1 MSPQTDFAT
10 YRFSTRRLPERE
22 RLAAWRETFGRAIGR
37 VETYPLGDG
46 PFHGE
51 ADFRVLPGAAIGV
64 MTLSPVYGVRTPEL
78 TRDGRDDVGL
88 MVPTRGNAYA
98 QQRERETVI
107 NEGNGVVMR
116 AAEPAR
122 FGSATAYRTINVVIP
137 EAILGS
143 LVSNRDMLSM
153 TVVPEDNEVLRLL
166 VGYIELLLA
175 QPDLLTPA
183 TCHLAAAHIQD
194 LAAMAIG
201 ATRDAAETAAGRG
214 LRAARLAAVKADIVA
229 NLGRPNLS
237 VPEVARR
244 QKISPI
250 YVRKL
255 LESDGTTFTEFVRGR
270 RLVEAYRKLTD
281 PALAGGTITALALE
295 VGFADLSYF
304 NRCFRRQFGASP
316 GEIRAASRSRKG
328 CSVAAVP

>member
-1 MSPQTDFAT
+1 MAPQADFTA
-10 YRFSTRRLPERE
+10 YRFSTRRFPERG

-64 MTLSPVYGVRTPEL
+64 TTLSPVYGVRTPEL
-78 TRDGRDDVGL
+78 TRDGRDDIGL
-88 MVPTRGNAYA
+88 MVPTSGNAFA
-98 QQRERETVI
+98 SQRGREAVI
-107 NEGNGVVMR
+107 HEGDGVVMR

-122 FGSATAYRTINVVIP
+122 FGSRTAYRTINVVIP
-137 EAILGS
+137 EAILGP
-143 LVSNRDMLSM
+143 LVSDRDALSM
-153 TVVPEDNEVLRLL
+153 SVIAADNVALRLL
-166 VGYIELLLA
+166 VGYVELLRA
-175 QPDLLTPA
+175 QPELITPA
-183 TCHLAAAHIQD
+183 TGHLAAAHIQD
-194 LAAMAIG
+194 LAALAIG
-201 ATRDAAETAAGRG
+201 ATRDAAAAAAGRG
-214 LRAARLAAVKADIVA
+214 VRAARLAAIKADIGE

-237 VPEVARR
+237 VADVARR
-244 QKISPI
+244 QGISPV

-255 LESDGTTFTEFVRGR
+255 FESEGTTFSEFVRGR

-281 PALAGGTITALALE
+281 PGLAGTITAVALE

-316 GEIRAASRSRKG
+316 SEIRKASRSRE
-328 CSVAAVP
+328 